1 MYTMDVYIDIYIH
14 IYIDIYI
21 YIYMHIY
28 IYNMYIYVDLYTLA
42 AQHPSLRKS
51 DKVRIGHGDMVC

>member
-14 IYIDIYI
+14 IYIDY
-21 YIYMHIY
+21 
-28 IYNMYIYVDLYTLA
+28 LA